1 MAGLTVTQMEN
12 LVGAP
17 SPALQDLMR
26 RAKEHVADVIGGM
39 QSRPLDELLPPSTP
53 LRMSHLRFQVSIPPL
68 ETTEIRYGHLA

>member
-17 SPALQDLMR
+17 SPALQDLML

-39 QSRPLDELLPPSTP
+39 QSRPLDELLPLSTP
-53 LRMSHLRFQVSIPPL
+53 LRMRHLRFQVSAPAP
-68 ETTEIRYGHLA
+68 END